1 MNDIIVEI
9 SLMLK
14 RFYENCKQYYEMERS
29 LAGPHIAPIL
39 IYTVGILA
47 LTRILWF
54 ISGVIWVFALFVWDS
69 LTPGQK
75 FIELISI
82 LTSIGTFAYVVYIF
96 NDFEQDLDKAFIKLK
111 KDIANKTIIIT
122 EQEEKIAK
130 LEIIIAQAT
139 NNSGL
144 N

>member
-29 LAGPHIAPIL
+29 LAGTHIAPIL

-111 KDIANKTIIIT
+111 KDIANRTIIIT